1 MTQPAAPPAPVDPFA
16 PVDVNAFAK
25 GAEQRFLQE
34 RAAAETATAPPAP
47 APTTFTSQDQA
58 ALYEPYRQPGRTFD
72 LWTPDGKQIE
82 YRHSFDELMKT
93 RGAGMQ
99 GSDGTHYDDYQI
111 TVRDPNGERKG
122 IRVGDLDK
130 ALAEGFAPEDTHQSA
145 VARYLDANKGVKGD
159 VLAGLESFLDEAT
172 LGVNRVLSDH
182 VLSPEQRAMDEALKD
197 EHAAASTIGTVGG
210 FGASML
216 YGGPAFK
223 GAAKVG
229 DLAAH
234 AVTSTAAKAL
244 GTRLAEYG
252 VEHGADSV
260 ARQILAKSLGAG
272 AKLGTEAAAFAAPAA
287 VTEAALGDPQA
298 AAESL
303 LWNIGVGAALGTV
316 GGGGKE
322 LLGRAV
328 KGLVFAPG
336 SATIASKLDAY
347 ASDQAVKSLNPLK
360 RISDSLA
367 QVDGGIEAAGRVIR
381 ERGLN
386 RRVGEGFEQL
396 TERIAGEAEKTG
408 EEIGAMYS
416 ALDGKGVVF
425 DGKALAADLRRE
437 VLAPLEKKV
446 GYEGFAAKVERYID
460 SFEGKAIGE
469 APEAPTL
476 LKMPKEPK
484 VREIAEADVLA
495 ELKAKHKG
503 QGLRF
508 APAHRDKFLTEV
520 EGGTLAELT
529 AKRNAEAAAEAQA
542 KYAERLAKVEATN
555 AERQAK
561 FQELVDKHGQLA
573 AGDVWSIRRDLDRLL
588 YGEGLPN
595 PEQIDKELQAIRG
608 MYKDR
613 LDGAVKEHLGETELL
628 KLKKL
633 NHDYRVLSIIEKGAE
648 KNIGRDVSNR
658 TNGLTDYLLSM
669 TGATAGGPLGALAG
683 MFGNKFLRENYNTL
697 AMHGADKLGVLF
709 TEQALRKSG
718 QQLDRIP
725 GVLGELTTGHAKA
738 LPGRAVSELLD
749 HDVDRPERF
758 RRAADR
764 LAAAQANM
772 MQTEQHLAKVA
783 GALADGG
790 APEVAKA
797 YVEVNRKALQYL
809 WQEMPKQVRPPTMF
823 GGKRGALSDV
833 SERAMQAW
841 ERKVEIV
848 ENPYRVIDH
857 VKHGTLTK
865 EHLEALDHVYEKT
878 KGKVLAKLAE
888 VAADPKAPVLPAPVR
903 AQVQRLMGGATA
915 PAETQRY
922 QAVFGPAPTQGDGQ
936 GPIKSSGTTGSGTDL
951 STETQRISAK

>member
-1 MTQPAAPPAPVDPFA
+1 MTQPVTPPVDPFA
-16 PVDVNAFAK
+16 KVDVNAFAK
-25 GAEQRFLQE
+25 DAEQRFLQE
-34 RAAAETATAPPAP
+34 RAAAQAATAPPAP
-47 APTTFTSQDQA
+47 AAPATFTPADQA
-58 ALYEPYRQPGRTFD
+58 ALYEPYRQAGKTFD

-82 YRHSFDELMKT
+82 YRHGIDELLKT

-99 GSDGTHYDDYQI
+99 GSDGTHYDDYQV
-111 TVRDPNGERKG
+111 TVRDPTGARKG
-122 IRVGDLDK
+122 IRVGDIDK
-130 ALAEGFAPEDTHQSA
+130 ALAEGFQLEDTRQGA
-145 VARYLDANKGVKGD
+145 VARYLDDHKGLKGD
-159 VLAGLESFLDEAT
+159 VVAGLESFLDEAT
-172 LGVNRVLSDH
+172 LGVNRVVSDH
-182 VLSPEQRAMDEALKD
+182 VLSPEQRALDESLKAD
-197 EHAAASTIGTVGG
+197 HAAASTAGAIGG
-210 FGASML
+210 FGTSLL

-252 VEHGADSV
+252 VEHGAESV

-272 AKLGTEAAAFAAPAA
+272 AKLGTESLAFAMPAA

-303 LWNIGVGAALGTV
+303 LWNVGVGAALGTV

-322 LLGRAV
+322 LLGRAL
-328 KGLVFAPG
+328 KGLVIAPG
-336 SATIASKLDAY
+336 SGTIAAKLDGY
-347 ASDQAVKSLNPLK
+347 ASEQAVKSLNPLK

-367 QVDGGIEAAGRVIR
+367 RTEGGIEGAGRVIR

-386 RRVGEGFEQL
+386 RRVGEGFEDL
-396 TERIAGEAEKTG
+396 TDRIASEAEKTG
-408 EEIGAMYS
+408 EQIGATYK
-416 ALDGKGVVF
+416 ALDDKGVVF

-446 GYEGFAAKVERYID
+446 GYEGFANKVERYID

-476 LKMPKEPK
+476 LKMPKEPAA
-484 VREIAEADVLA
+484 REIAEADVLA

-508 APAHRDKFLTEV
+508 APAHRDKFLQEA

-529 AKRNAEAAAEAQA
+529 AQRNATAAAEAQA
-542 KYAERLAKVEATN
+542 KYAEKVARVEATN
-555 AERQAK
+555 AERTAQY
-561 FQELVDKHGQLA
+561 QELVGKHGQLG
-573 AGDVWSIRRDLDRLL
+573 AGDVWNIRRDLDRLL

-608 MYKDR
+608 MYKER
-613 LDGAVKEHLGETELL
+613 LDAAVSDHLGEAELA

-633 NHDYRVLSIIEKGAE
+633 NHEYGVLSIVEKGARQ
-648 KNIGRDVSNR
+648 NIGRDVSNR
-658 TNGLTDYLLSM
+658 TNGLTDYLLGM
-669 TGATAGGPLGALAG
+669 TGASVGGPLGTLAG
-683 MFGNKFLRENYNTL
+683 MFGNKWMRENYNTL

-718 QQLDRIP
+718 QQLERVP
-725 GVLGELTTGHAKA
+725 SVLGELTAGHAKG
-738 LPGRAVSELLD
+738 LPGRSVSELLD
-749 HDVDRPERF
+749 HDGDRPERF
-758 RRAADR
+758 KRAADR
-764 LAAAQANM
+764 LAAAQSNM

-783 GALADGG
+783 GALAEGG

-797 YVEVNRKALQYL
+797 YIDVNRKALQYL
-809 WQEMPKQVRPPTMF
+809 WETMPKQVRPPPMF
-823 GGKRGALSDV
+823 GRKGHLSDV

-841 ERKVEIV
+841 ERRVEIV
-848 ENPYRVIDH
+848 ENPYRVLDH
-857 VKHGTLTK
+857 VKHGTLTRD
-865 EHLEALDHVYEKT
+865 HLEALDRVYPAT
-878 KGKVLAKLAE
+878 RSKVLAKLAE
-888 VAADPKAPVLPAPVR
+888 ADAAPNAPVLPPAVR
-903 AQVQRLMGGATA
+903 AQVQRLMAGSTS

-922 QAVFGPAPTQGDGQ
+922 QAVFGPAPASGDGQ
-936 GPIKSSGTTGSGTDL
+936 GGPIASSGATGGGPDL
-951 STETQRISAK
+951 STETQRVSAK